1 MGVNLIAAF
10 LARNGR
16 RGFGEVLVPVD
27 DDDAAAGLAFCAS
40 PSGTLTLDDSAC
52 VWFLEGSAGGGKS
65 TEMDVSGPPE
75 LRGGVNDEGGVK
87 DDGRVCGR

>member
-1 MGVNLIAAF
+1 MAAF

-27 DDDAAAGLAFCAS
+27 DGAAGLGFCAS

-52 VWFLEGSAGGGKS
+52 VWFLEGPAGGGKS
-65 TEMDVSGPPE
+65 TEMEVSGPPE
-75 LRGGVNDEGGVK
+75 LRGGVNDEG
-87 DDGRVCGR
+87 RVCGR